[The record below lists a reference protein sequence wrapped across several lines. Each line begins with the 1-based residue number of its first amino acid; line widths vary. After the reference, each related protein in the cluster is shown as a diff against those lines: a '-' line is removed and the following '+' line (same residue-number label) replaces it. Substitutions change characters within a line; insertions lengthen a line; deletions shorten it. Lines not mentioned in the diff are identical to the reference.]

1 MSMFFTELK
10 MFIAISIDL
19 VTDDSEIKLDKILKE
34 YGIKEIQHNL
44 YESFEFPLRNLGNL
58 KRDMTECLDM
68 DDKLRLYQ
76 FPLDD
81 TFKISYIEN
90 RKWKR
95 LSITQ

>member
-1 MSMFFTELK
+1 MFVS
-10 MFIAISIDL
+10 IAIDAASE
-19 VTDDSEIKLDKILKE
+19 DSLIKLIRILKE
-34 YGIKEIQHNL
+34 YGIKKIQANL
-44 YESFEFPLRNLGNL
+44 YESFEFPSRKLGSFKKDL
-58 KRDMTECLDM
+58 TDCLDM

-76 FPLDD
+76 FPLED